1 MKREEKRI
9 TNEVLMPYEKFV
21 AYGAETLTDA
31 ELLAII
37 LRTGTQN
44 CNALQLATSVLEACE
59 CGKKG
64 LLGLFH
70 MSLEQFSRIKGI
82 GPVKAV
88 KLKCITELSKRI
100 ATTNAWEDLVF
111 QKSGTVAA
119 YFMEKLRHRNK
130 ECVIVMLLD
139 SKCHLIKELELS
151 SGTVKASLLS
161 PREVFVEILK
171 AEAVQFILIHNHPSG
186 DPTPSKDDV
195 IITKRI
201 HELAAFM
208 EIPLLD
214 HIIIGDRSYI
224 SFKEKGLI

>member
-1 MKREEKRI
+1 MKKEQNRVTK
-9 TNEVLMPYEKFV
+9 EVLMPYEKFV
-21 AYGAETLTDA
+21 AYGAESLSDA

-37 LRTGTQN
+37 LRTGTKN
-44 CNALQLATSVLEACE
+44 CNALQLANSVLEACE

-70 MSLEQFSRIKGI
+70 MSLEQFSKIKGI

-100 ATTNAWEDLVF
+100 ASTSAWEDLVF

-130 ECVIVMLLD
+130 ECVIAMLLD
-139 SKCHLIKELELS
+139 SKGHLIKEVELS
-151 SGTVKASLLS
+151 SGTVKMSLLS
-161 PREVFVEILK
+161 PREVFVELLK

-186 DPTPSKDDV
+186 DPTPSKEDV
-195 IITKRI
+195 TITGRI
-201 HELAAFM
+201 RELSLLM

-214 HIIIGDRSYI
+214 HIIIGDRSYV

>member
-1 MKREEKRI
+1 MKKEQKRI

-21 AYGAETLTDA
+21 TYGAESLSDA

-37 LRTGTQN
+37 LRTGTKN
-44 CNALQLATSVLEACE
+44 CNALQLATSVLEACQ
-59 CGKKG
+59 CGKRG

-100 ATTNAWEDLVF
+100 ACTNAWEGLVF

-119 YFMEKLRHRNK
+119 YFMEKLRHRNR

-139 SKCHLIKELELS
+139 SKGHLIKEVELT
-151 SGTVKASLLS
+151 SGTVKMSLLS
-161 PREVFVEILK
+161 PREVFVEVLK
-171 AEAVQFILIHNHPSG
+171 AEAVQFILVHNHPSG

-195 IITKRI
+195 KITERI
-201 HELAAFM
+201 RELSFLM

>member
-1 MKREEKRI
+1 MKQEQQVTK
-9 TNEVLMPYEKFV
+9 EVLLPYEKFV
-21 AYGAETLTDA
+21 AYGAEHLTDA

-37 LRTGTQN
+37 LRTGTKN
-44 CNALQLATSVLEACE
+44 CNALQLANNVLKAAE

-70 MSLEQFSRIKGI
+70 MSLEQFSGIKGI

-100 ATTNAWEDLVF
+100 ASTKAWEDLVF

-130 ECVIVMLLD
+130 ECVIAMLLD
-139 SKCHLIKELELS
+139 SKGHLIRELELS
-151 SGTVKASLLS
+151 SGTVNMSLLS
-161 PREVFVEILK
+161 PRELFIEVLK
-171 AEAVQFILIHNHPSG
+171 AEAVQFILVHNHPSG
-186 DPTPSKDDV
+186 DPSPSSDDLR
-195 IITKRI
+195 ITEQIRRAGQ
-201 HELAAFM
+201 LM

>member
-1 MKREEKRI
+1 MKNEQNQI
-9 TNEVLMPYEKFV
+9 TKEVLMPYEKFV
-21 AYGAETLTDA
+21 AYGAENLTDA

-37 LRTGTQN
+37 LRTGTKN
-44 CNALQLATSVLEACE
+44 CDALQLANMVLEECN
-59 CGKKG
+59 CGKQG

-100 ATTNAWEDLVF
+100 ASTKAWGEMVF

-139 SKCHLIKELELS
+139 SKGHLIKEVELS
-151 SGTVKASLLS
+151 SGTVKMSLLS
-161 PREVFVEILK
+161 PREVFIEALK
-171 AEAVQFILIHNHPSG
+171 AEAVQMILIHNHPSG
-186 DPTPSKDDV
+186 DPTPSKDD
-195 IITKRI
+195 ILITERI
-201 HELAAFM
+201 YELGQKM
-208 EIPLLD
+208 DIPLLD
-214 HIIIGDRSYI
+214 HIIIGDQSYM
-224 SFKEKGLI
+224 SFKEKALL

>member
-1 MKREEKRI
+1 MKKEEQTAAK
-9 TNEVLMPYEKFV
+9 EVLMPYEKFV
-21 AYGAETLTDA
+21 AYGAESLTDA

-37 LRTGTQN
+37 LRTGTKN
-44 CNALQLATSVLEACE
+44 CNALQLAENVLKACE

-70 MSLEQFSRIKGI
+70 MSLEQFAGIKGI

-100 ATTNAWEDLVF
+100 AETKAWEDLVF

-119 YFMEKLRHRNK
+119 YFMEKLRHRNR
-130 ECVIVMLLD
+130 ECVIAMLLD
-139 SKCHLIKELELS
+139 SKGHLIKEVELS
-151 SGTVKASLLS
+151 SGTVKMSLLS
-161 PREVFVEILK
+161 PREIFLEVLK

-186 DPTPSKDDV
+186 DPTPSREDV
-195 IITKRI
+195 QITGQIK
-201 HELAAFM
+201 ELSLLM

-214 HIIIGDRSYI
+214 HIIIGDRSYT
-224 SFKEKGLI
+224 SFKEKGFI